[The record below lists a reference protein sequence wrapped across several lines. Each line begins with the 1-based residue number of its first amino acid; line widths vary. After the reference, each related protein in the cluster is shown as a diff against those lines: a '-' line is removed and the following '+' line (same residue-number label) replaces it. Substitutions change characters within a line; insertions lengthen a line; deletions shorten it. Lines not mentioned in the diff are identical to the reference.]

1 MDERSGKSLVDTLSV
16 ISHDIRAPL
25 GVILGA
31 VTELMSPQVG
41 TLNDEQRALILL
53 VRRSSEKLSRL
64 ANNVMF
70 VNRMESQKIDLAR
83 QKVDMRILVQ
93 RSIEAFERSGELG
106 KIGIQATLPSEPAPA
121 NADAERAGQVLA
133 NVLANALRFARREV
147 RVQVE
152 DASDGVAV
160 IVEDDGPGVAAA
172 MLPGLFDPQNRP
184 AGAPPI
190 TGLGLRV
197 AKGILDAHGGAI
209 HGENLVIDGATKGAR
224 VRVVIPKAAS

>member
-1 MDERSGKSLVDTLSV
+1 MDDRPSKSLVDTLSI

-41 TLNDEQRALILL
+41 ELNDEQRALILL

-70 VNRMESQKIDLAR
+70 VNRMESQKIELAR

-93 RSIEAFERSGELG
+93 RSIEAFDRSGELG
-106 KIGIQATLPSEPAPA
+106 KIGVTPSLPSEPASA
-121 NADAERAGQVLA
+121 SVDAERASQVLA

-147 RVQVE
+147 RVRVE
-152 DASDGVAV
+152 PAPEGVAV

-172 MLPGLFDPQNRP
+172 MLPGLFDRENRP

-197 AKGILDAHGGAI
+197 AKGIVDAHGGAI
-209 HGENLVIDGATKGAR
+209 AAENIVIEGATKGAR
-224 VRVVIPKAAS
+224 VRVAFPPAG